1 MVLLY
6 SGEQHGVDILY
17 FAQNLELMFPQ
28 SSCHSLL
35 GTQWDWK
42 WSLRS
47 HLNLNSKLLDL
58 VPSFSFLLHC
68 LSLIVEGNRK
78 CLILPA
84 AFGCSQ
90 HRDSNTKFTEQEQE
104 LMACDCT
111 KAAGFVVCSWWVS
124 GHRGQS
130 WGPDLIV
137 SDALHTRIHNQILL
151 QMQKK
156 LKHQQKNRRRDLPNW
171 PEFNFS
177 VPKGANRKQNR
188 INSPYLLNLED
199 ISKLWRLPVCFSSSI
214 FLVSTYQQ
222 WFHWLC
228 FWYTGREFPV
238 PLPVKKSSCMFV
250 RSLQCKKMLDPT
262 TVHHI
267 PI

>member
-90 HRDSNTKFTEQEQE
+90 HRDSNTKFAEQEQE

-111 KAAGFVVCSWWVS
+111 KAAGFVVCSWWVP

-188 INSPYLLNLED
+188 INSPYLLSSQLK
-199 ISKLWRLPVCFSSSI
+199 SWRHFQTMKTSCLFLFVHISSI
-214 FLVSTYQQ
+214 
-222 WFHWLC
+222 
-228 FWYTGREFPV
+228 
-238 PLPVKKSSCMFV
+238 
-250 RSLQCKKMLDPT
+250 
-262 TVHHI
+262 HI
-267 PI
+267 PTVVSLALLLIHWQRVSCTFACEEKFMHVCKISSV